1 MLVRLAGGPPYSDPM
16 DVLVCAAQVPFM
28 RGGLE
33 MLVDNLVEA
42 LRFAG
47 HRAEAV
53 RLPAAWDRE
62 RLLDAALAWRMVPL
76 DADVVIATNFPSY
89 FARHPRK
96 VLWLAHQHRGAYD
109 GIDQPWS
116 DLGGDEDGLAIQ
128 RQLTEWDTRAIG
140 EASPRFTIGRVV
152 SERLARYCGLDSTP
166 LHHPP
171 PLADRLT
178 TGPFGNYVFG
188 VNRLEA
194 NKRPDLVVGGLL
206 AARSGVRG
214 VVAGTGSMRPEL
226 EAAIDAAGGG
236 RRVELP
242 GFVTDDDLVALLAG
256 CLGVIYTPYDEDY
269 GYVTLQAFLAGKP
282 VITTTDSGGVLD
294 WVEHGVTGL
303 VVEPTAE
310 SIGEAVD
317 RLAGDPAMAARL
329 GAAGRARAAALDWK
343 TVVDTLLRDDA

>member
-1 MLVRLAGGPPYSDPM
+1 M

-28 RGGLE
+28 QGGLE
-33 MLVDNLVEA
+33 MLVDNLVDA
-42 LRFAG
+42 LRAEG

-53 RLPAAWDRE
+53 RVPAAWDRD

-96 VLWLAHQHRGAYD
+96 VLWLAHQHRAAYD

-116 DLGGDEDGLAIQ
+116 DLGGDETGLDLQ

-178 TGPFGNYVFG
+178 PGPFGDYVFG

-214 VVAGTGSMRPEL
+214 VVAGTGSMRASL
-226 EAAIDAAGGG
+226 EDMIEQGGG
-236 RRVELP
+236 RARVELP
-242 GFVTDDDLVALLAG
+242 GFVADDDLVPLLAG
-256 CLGVIYTPYDEDY
+256 SLAVIYAPYDEDY

-282 VITTTDSGGVLD
+282 VITTTDAGGVLD

-310 SIGEAVD
+310 AIGAAVD
-317 RLAGDPAMAARL
+317 RLAADPVLAARM
-329 GAAGRARAAALDWK
+329 GAAGRARAAPLDWK
-343 TVVDTLLRDDA
+343 TVGTALLGDP

>member
-1 MLVRLAGGPPYSDPM
+1 M

-33 MLVDNLVEA
+33 MLADNLVDA
-42 LRFAG
+42 LRAAG
-47 HRAEAV
+47 HRAEVV
-53 RLPAAWDRE
+53 RVPAAWDRE

-96 VLWLAHQHRGAYD
+96 VLWLAHQHRAAYD

-116 DLGGDEDGLAIQ
+116 DLGADERGLELQ

-152 SERLARYCGLDSTP
+152 SERLAKYCGLDSTP

-171 PLADRLT
+171 PLADQLT
-178 TGPFGNYVFG
+178 PGPFGDYVVA

-194 NKRPDLVVGGLL
+194 NKRPDLVVAGVL

-214 VVAGTGSMRPEL
+214 VVAGTGSMRARLEEL
-226 EAAIDAAGGG
+226 LGKGDGGLF
-236 RRVELP
+236 VTLP
-242 GFVTDDDLVALLAG
+242 GFVADDDLVSLLAG
-256 CLGVIYTPYDEDY
+256 CLAVIYAPYDEDY

-282 VITTTDSGGVLD
+282 VVTTTDAGGVLD
-294 WVEHGVTGL
+294 WVDDGVTGL
-303 VVEPTAE
+303 VVEPTPDA
-310 SIGEAVD
+310 IGAALD
-317 RLAGDPAMAARL
+317 RLAGDPGLAARL
-329 GAAGRARAAALDWK
+329 GAAGRARAGALDWPS
-343 TVVDTLLRDDA
+343 VVATLLGER

>member
-1 MLVRLAGGPPYSDPM
+1 M
-16 DVLVCAAQVPFM
+16 CAAQVPYM

-33 MLVDNLVEA
+33 MLVDNLVDA
-42 LRFAG
+42 LRAEG

-53 RLPAAWDRE
+53 RVPAAWDRE

-96 VLWLAHQHRGAYD
+96 VLWLAHQHRAAYD

-116 DLGGDEDGLAIQ
+116 DLGGDEDGLDVQ
-128 RQLTEWDTRAIG
+128 RQLTEWDTRAIA
-140 EASPRFTIGRVV
+140 EASPRYTIGRVV

-178 TGPFGNYVFG
+178 TGPFGDYVVG

-194 NKRPDLVVGGLL
+194 NKRPDLVIGGML
-206 AARSGVRG
+206 AARTGVRG
-214 VVAGTGSMRPEL
+214 VVVGSGSMQGSL
-226 EAAIDAAGGG
+226 SSAIASGGG
-236 RRVELP
+236 AGRVELA
-242 GFVTDDDLVALLAG
+242 GFVPDDDLVPLLAG
-256 CLGVIYTPYDEDY
+256 CLGVVYVPYDEDY

-282 VITTTDSGGVLD
+282 VVTTTDAGGVLD

-303 VVEPTAE
+303 VAEPTAE
-310 SIGEAVD
+310 GIGSALD
-317 RLAGDPAMAARL
+317 RLADDPALAAKL
-329 GAAGRARAAALDWK
+329 GAAGRARAAALDWT
-343 TVVDTLLRDDA
+343 TVVATLLAPPPPPSP